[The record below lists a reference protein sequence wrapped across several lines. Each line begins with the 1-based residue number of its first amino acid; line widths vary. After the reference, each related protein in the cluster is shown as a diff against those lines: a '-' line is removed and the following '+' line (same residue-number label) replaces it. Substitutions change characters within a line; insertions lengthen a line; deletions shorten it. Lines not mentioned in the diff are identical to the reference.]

1 MTVSV
6 NLSFLP
12 HQDLLL
18 NNTYTCQGESRGNF
32 FFPVCYRLAILP
44 ANYPSVGITN
54 ESGIASLLSFLTS
67 MARRF

>member
-6 NLSFLP
+6 KLSFLP

-32 FFPVCYRLAILP
+32 FFQSVTVWQFYLQIIL
-44 ANYPSVGITN
+44 VL
-54 ESGIASLLSFLTS
+54 E
-67 MARRF
+67 